1 MWPWPGVEMYKVGL
15 LALSALALL
24 AEAAYASD
32 KIALPCS
39 GMMWSKGLT
48 AQRCTSLACR
58 LTGDPSK
65 KSKARRSVCLR
76 GWV

>member
-39 GMMWSKGLT
+39 GMIDRSEMHV
-48 AQRCTSLACR
+48 ACMQID
-58 LTGDPSK
+58 G
-65 KSKARRSVCLR
+65 
-76 GWV
+76 